1 MKLVL
6 FKTNKICIDPNGQR
20 LQIMYI
26 LEVEGTGSKPMEG
39 GVPPQKKKHGYWHHK
54 YLIKLPLILHCL
66 HMLQY
71 IDLKKSQN
79 LLNFV
84 SKSDLPI
91 DLMCLNKHFRSM
103 GKSLHR
109 YYILCPFPYAHI
121 PVTWNHC
128 YTTSGFIYIYTYMYV
143 YDYGLLYVT
152 EAEIFHR
159 ILPYK

>member
-1 MKLVL
+1 MDNDCKL
-6 FKTNKICIDPNGQR
+6 CIYWR
-20 LQIMYI
+20 LEERAQNPW
-26 LEVEGTGSKPMEG
+26 KG
-39 GVPPQKKKHGYWHHK
+39 GGGASTKKKHGYWHYK
-54 YLIKLPLILHCL
+54 YLIKLPLILQYL